1 MNNGIYYNKSASIPE
16 RERSQPAKRFVSFIY
31 ILLFAL
37 SLLRAEKEP
46 SFAYLFN
53 GSRTTLRECC
63 DGRESHNHPMFGSV
77 VGSFMRILLGIP
89 RSLAGME
96 QGLLV
101 APYIPRDM
109 EWVAGYTQTP
119 WGRLSVEWKRSA
131 RGALRIAVEAP
142 DSIEG
147 RLQYGG
153 RSWRLAGGKTAIRKT
168 AITIM
173 E

>member
-1 MNNGIYYNKSASIPE
+1 MA
-16 RERSQPAKRFVSFIY
+16 
-31 ILLFAL
+31 
-37 SLLRAEKEP
+37 
-46 SFAYLFN
+46 
-53 GSRTTLRECC
+53 
-63 DGRESHNHPMFGSV
+63 
-77 VGSFMRILLGIP
+77 
-89 RSLAGME
+89 
-96 QGLLV
+96 
-101 APYIPRDM
+101 
-109 EWVAGYTQTP
+109 AGYTQTP
-119 WGRLSVEWKRSA
+119 WGLLSVEWKRSA